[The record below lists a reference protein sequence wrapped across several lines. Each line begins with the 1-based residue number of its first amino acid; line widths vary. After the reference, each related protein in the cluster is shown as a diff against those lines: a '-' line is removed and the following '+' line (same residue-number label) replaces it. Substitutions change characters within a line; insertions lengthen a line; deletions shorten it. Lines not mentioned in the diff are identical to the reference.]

1 MAKMEFN
8 KQWVDLIIKC
18 VTIVTYRIKVNG
30 VSVFFCTGK
39 MVGKITCSSS
49 EVVLRTIKHTMIYPI
64 SGPSSN
70 LIAPHPMV
78 FYRI

>member
-39 MVGKITCSSS
+39 
-49 EVVLRTIKHTMIYPI
+49 IY
-64 SGPSSN
+64 GGQD
-70 LIAPHPMV
+70 HV
-78 FYRI
+78 FQF